1 LFWEPIAT
9 THDGSV
15 LGTPCYCPGPE
26 VTSLCFGSSL
36 RSRLLRRPDV
46 TSLCFGHTV
55 FLLLVYACDQLPNSA
70 EHRAYIVNLDDSAK
84 PGSHWVAVWFI
95 PDRREV
101 FYYDSYGLK
110 PENIHIIRFV
120 KRNSMFKKYNDKIF
134 QSHCAA
140 TCGQHCLYFLWHC
153 VRGYPPSHV
162 LSHFKEK
169 KRTENDQRVTVFVNR
184 NFTLTHRPPFYDAE
198 CVQQSLSLET
208 RALLV

>member
-1 LFWEPIAT
+1 MKA
-9 THDGSV
+9 
-15 LGTPCYCPGPE
+15 
-26 VTSLCFGSSL
+26 
-36 RSRLLRRPDV
+36 
-46 TSLCFGHTV
+46 
-55 FLLLVYACDQLPNSA
+55 
-70 EHRAYIVNLDDSAK
+70 
-84 PGSHWVAVWFI
+84 

-110 PENIHIIRFV
+110 PDNIHIIRFI
-120 KRNSMFKKYNDKIF
+120 KKNSMFKKYNDKIL

-184 NFTLTHRPPFYDAE
+184 NFTLTPPTPILRCRMHPTIIIVGNPRIVSLIASVNNIFFPNFGFSFFVAAGGNAYKRPLGCSLQIYILYLNVRV
-198 CVQQSLSLET
+198 CVYAYCSGW
-208 RALLV
+208 